1 MLCCWRRGRAA
12 ARSAAAGSGAGA
24 GHLGHAAPRPSR
36 HPRAVAG
43 RDRPL
48 RPEAQGRRAPR
59 LHRVQRRDHDAAGA
73 GGGRERGGVRQHA
86 QRYALRLPLTST
98 VPFTETTRPL
108 SPACIFVNL
117 VELCAVSPCRNCA
130 WSNGSDDAFAPRAA
144 ALIPTCGLEY
154 GKTPTAED
162 YPRMCGIAACFSA
175 LSGFVAD
182 CPRHGGTPIAR
193 SALATC

>member
-1 MLCCWRRGRAA
+1 MTGLRLHDPRIDPSDPADAGAMVLGGARAQTPDCLAQRTGLMLCCWRRGRAA
-12 ARSAAAGSGAGA
+12 ARSAAAGSGAAA

-48 RPEAQGRRAPR
+48 RPQAQGRRAPR
-59 LHRVQRRDHDAAGA
+59 LHRVQCGHHDAAGA

-108 SPACIFVNL
+108 SPASLSILSSCVQSL
-117 VELCAVSPCRNCA
+117 
-130 WSNGSDDAFAPRAA
+130 RAETV
-144 ALIPTCGLEY
+144 LGRTVLTTLFPHV
-154 GKTPTAED
+154 PQ
-162 YPRMCGIAACFSA
+162 R
-175 LSGFVAD
+175 
-182 CPRHGGTPIAR
+182 
-193 SALATC
+193 